1 MIHGF
6 GEPSKKVVRNSFI
19 MGGLNLG
26 DVEELY
32 SRWVKRDVFVNFSD
46 GVNDWDMKS
55 PKRGN
60 DVYADRLY
68 WKFKQY
74 REKFLGFV
82 GGSSKDFSRVVM
94 VTLTLKRDVTLVDAW
109 LNIGKYFNN
118 FYTKVSNWCK
128 RHYNGKKPIQLRYC
142 RCICRCCSFGWSGGF
157 GWCLGW

>member
-1 MIHGF
+1 
-6 GEPSKKVVRNSFI
+6 

-32 SRWVKRDVFVNFSD
+32 SRWVKRDVFVNFHSLET
-46 GVNDWDMKS
+46 GEDWDMKS

-94 VTLTLKRDVTLVDAW
+94 VTLTLKRDV
-109 LNIGKYFNN
+109 IYG
-118 FYTKVSNWCK
+118 
-128 RHYNGKKPIQLRYC
+128 
-142 RCICRCCSFGWSGGF
+142 
-157 GWCLGW
+157 